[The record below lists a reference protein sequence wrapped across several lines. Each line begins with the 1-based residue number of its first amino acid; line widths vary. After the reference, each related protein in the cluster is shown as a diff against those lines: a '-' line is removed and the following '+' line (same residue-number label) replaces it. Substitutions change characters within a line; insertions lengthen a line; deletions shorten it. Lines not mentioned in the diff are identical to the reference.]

1 MRQERIIQATIFE
14 VFATHE
20 IGRELKAVSQWL
32 DEHRA
37 LLGLAS
43 GDLRRHGLRETGR
56 HGLPAEAV
64 LRCGLLK
71 QYRQLSYEE
80 LAFHLEDSASFR
92 AFARLPLSWTPK
104 KSVLHRTISA
114 IRAETWEAI
123 NRILLASARQE
134 KVETGKVVR
143 LDSTVT
149 AALMHEPSDSSL
161 LWDAVRVMARLLKV
175 ADAFIGGLEWR
186 NHRRAAKKRARAI
199 EYARDRA
206 KRVQHYRELIK
217 LTRATLAYADQA
229 AAQFDFSF
237 TNVSSGRVVVLSVH
251 PSCGCTT
258 AQLPPMPWM
267 IEAGTNGHIGITVN
281 LAAKTGTLVKTVNVV
296 TDKGNLNLLVRI
308 TILQPVIPV
317 MNDVDRARALESAK
331 ADRQAVFRGDCA
343 TCHVKPGVG
352 KYGKAL
358 YDVSCGIC
366 HESEHRATMV
376 KDLHDIKTPTNED
389 FWRTWIMHG
398 KPGSLMPAFS
408 SAEGGP
414 LNDVQINSLAAYLNA
429 AIPSKAPPP
438 PQ

>member
-1 MRQERIIQATIFE
+1 M
-14 VFATHE
+14 V
-20 IGRELKAVSQWL
+20 
-32 DEHRA
+32 
-37 LLGLAS
+37 
-43 GDLRRHGLRETGR
+43 
-56 HGLPAEAV
+56 
-64 LRCGLLK
+64 GLL
-71 QYRQLSYEE
+71 
-80 LAFHLEDSASFR
+80 
-92 AFARLPLSWTPK
+92 
-104 KSVLHRTISA
+104 
-114 IRAETWEAI
+114 
-123 NRILLASARQE
+123 
-134 KVETGKVVR
+134 
-143 LDSTVT
+143 VT
-149 AALMHEPSDSSL
+149 ACTHKPAGAPPATVVAPAAPAHVVTPPVQPTNTPPPPAVITPSVYVPDMTHAGEPLPSGIL
-161 LWDAVRVMARLLKV
+161 AWDQLTKA
-175 ADAFIGGLEWR
+175 ADA
-186 NHRRAAKKRARAI
+186 A
-199 EYARDRA
+199 
-206 KRVQHYRELIK
+206 
-217 LTRATLAYADQA
+217 ADQA